1 MPDISNTPRIT
12 LHPHTRRLRIYSGDT
27 LIADTENAIELRER
41 GYPNRGYIPKEDV
54 DMSKLSTSPTVTHCP
69 FKGDSTYYSLPSITD
84 VAWSYDQPI
93 EEMKAIAGRLAFDTE
108 KVTQRVGSRKTS

>member
-1 MPDISNTPRIT
+1 MPNTSSTPRIT
-12 LHPHTRRLRIYSGDT
+12 LHPNTRRVRIYSGDT

-41 GYPNRGYIPKEDV
+41 GYPHRHYIPKEDV
-54 DMSKLSTSPTVTHCP
+54 DMLKLSTSPTVTHCP

-84 VAWSYDQPI
+84 AAWSYDQPI

-108 KVTQRVGSRKTS
+108 KVTERVGSRKTS